1 MSGRLERVEQ
11 SVRGVRSESAALQ
24 AEALQ
29 MRSDAAAAEQ
39 AFRVVGGGL
48 ESTVQRLTEEQA
60 QAQARTQA
68 QLRAL
73 ELQLAALS
81 ERHAATQAR
90 LAALTDGG
98 GGGGG
103 GGGGDGGG
111 GGGGDGVGERVASG
125 AVGSSQG
132 ERLAAVEARLE
143 GVARLAQQVQHSAS
157 RHASTA
163 ERLVKVEAA

>member
-48 ESTVQRLTEEQA
+48 ESTVQRLTEEQS

-103 GGGGDGGG
+103 GGGDGG

>member
-1 MSGRLERVEQ
+1 MERVEQ

-103 GGGGDGGG
+103 GGGDGG

>member
-1 MSGRLERVEQ
+1 MERVEQ

-111 GGGGDGVGERVASG
+111 DGGDGVGERVASG

>member
-103 GGGGDGGG
+103 GGGDGG

>member
-103 GGGGDGGG
+103 GGGDGGG

>member
-111 GGGGDGVGERVASG
+111 GGGDGVGERVASG

>member
-1 MSGRLERVEQ
+1 MERVEQ

-48 ESTVQRLTEEQA
+48 ESAVQRLTEEQA

-111 GGGGDGVGERVASG
+111 GGGDGVGERVASG